1 MTFRI
6 AYISLSRV
14 SVYPLFIFIHSLF
27 ISFSQ
32 ICLPPV
38 ALVFFTNFDYV
49 LIIEPE
55 AISECSPDFWNSF
68 FDKPFFLISPFRF
81 SL

>member
-1 MTFRI
+1 
-6 AYISLSRV
+6 
-14 SVYPLFIFIHSLF
+14 VYPLLVFSHSVC

-55 AISECSPDFWNSF
+55 ATSERSPDFWNGF
-68 FDKPFFLISPFRF
+68 FNKFVFLIRPFRF
-81 SL
+81 SLELVSV